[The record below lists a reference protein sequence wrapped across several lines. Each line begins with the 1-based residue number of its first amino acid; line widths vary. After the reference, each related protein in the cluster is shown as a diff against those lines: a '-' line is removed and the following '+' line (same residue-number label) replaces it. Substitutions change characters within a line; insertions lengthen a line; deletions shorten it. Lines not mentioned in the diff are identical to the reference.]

1 MVSGGFPES
10 RKVAWVL
17 ILAGHFIGLQ
27 CVGGQSVLAQATL
40 TVSSRD
46 AEFDEIERQAGL
58 FEPRVN
64 LLKSVIRVCQPSV
77 VHIKAIKG
85 EVDSSKRSRTVEE
98 AGAGVIYRYKGH
110 DYVLTNRHVIK
121 FAELNKIHVYTLAG
135 QHVNPERLW
144 TDAATDIAVMKLPD
158 GHFVPARYDEAKD
171 LEVGD
176 FVVAIGSPFGLNH
189 SVSYGIVSALGRR
202 DLQLGDDG
210 VRYQDFIQTD
220 AAINPGNSGGP
231 LINLRGQVVGINTA
245 IASNSGHN
253 EGIGFSIP
261 IKMVLEISRQLVD
274 HGKVTRGF
282 LGVSLDASFTPDRA
296 KALGLDTFYGARI
309 SGITPESPAEA
320 AELQVGDVIVDFG
333 GIQIQNDSHL
343 VTQVSRSSLGESVPL
358 KIFRKGVLREM
369 SVVLQSREEFLLLR
383 SSITQ

>member
-1 MVSGGFPES
+1 
-10 RKVAWVL
+10 
-17 ILAGHFIGLQ
+17 
-27 CVGGQSVLAQATL
+27 
-40 TVSSRD
+40 
-46 AEFDEIERQAGL
+46 
-58 FEPRVN
+58 
-64 LLKSVIRVCQPSV
+64 
-77 VHIKAIKG
+77 
-85 EVDSSKRSRTVEE
+85 
-98 AGAGVIYRYKGH
+98 
-110 DYVLTNRHVIK
+110 
-121 FAELNKIHVYTLAG
+121 
-135 QHVNPERLW
+135 
-144 TDAATDIAVMKLPD
+144 MKLPD

-253 EGIGFSIP
+253 EGIGISIP

-282 LGVSLDASFTPDRA
+282 LGVALDASFTPDRA

>member
-1 MVSGGFPES
+1 MAYPIFPKFRFTTYS
-10 RKVAWVL
+10 L
-17 ILAGHFIGLQ
+17 ILISLF
-27 CVGGQSVLAQATL
+27 VGEEIAFAQATL
-40 TVSSRD
+40 TLSSRD
-46 AEFDEIERQAGL
+46 AEFEEIERQANL

-85 EVDSSKRSRTVEE
+85 ETDSQRRTRTIEE
-98 AGAGVIYRYKGH
+98 AGAGVIFRHSGSN
-110 DYVLTNRHVIK
+110 YVLTNRHVVK
-121 FAELNKIHVYTLAG
+121 FAELSKIHIYTLAG
-135 QHVNPERLW
+135 QHANPVRLW
-144 TDAATDIAVMKLPD
+144 TDSATDIAVMELPK
-158 GHFVPARYDEAKD
+158 GNFVPARYAEEKE

-231 LINLRGQVVGINTA
+231 LINLHGEVVGINTA

-261 IKMVLEISRQLVD
+261 IKMVLEISRQLVEQ
-274 HGKVTRGF
+274 GKVTRGF

-296 KALGLDTFYGARI
+296 KAMGLETFYGARI
-309 SGITPESPAEA
+309 SGITPESPAEIA
-320 AELQVGDVIVDFG
+320 QLQVGDVILDFG
-333 GIQIQNDSHL
+333 GVQIQNDSHL
-343 VTQVSRSSLGESVPL
+343 VTQVSRTMLGQAIPL
-358 KIFRKGVLREM
+358 KVFRKGRLQDIK
-369 SVVLQSREEFLLLR
+369 VVLQSREEFLISQ
-383 SSITQ
+383 SSPTE

>member
-1 MVSGGFPES
+1 MC
-10 RKVAWVL
+10 
-17 ILAGHFIGLQ
+17 I
-27 CVGGQSVLAQATL
+27 
-40 TVSSRD
+40 RD
-46 AEFDEIERQAGL
+46 
-58 FEPRVN
+58 
-64 LLKSVIRVCQPSV
+64 S
-77 VHIKAIKG
+77 
-85 EVDSSKRSRTVEE
+85 
-98 AGAGVIYRYKGH
+98 
-110 DYVLTNRHVIK
+110 TNRHVIK